1 MTLDGV
7 AERGGAVSADG
18 VRESVSEEV
27 TFEQRSERGGGAAMQ
42 RTRGRVCQA
51 GETAS
56 ATALRQYRVGKLT
69 EQTSGLE
76 WKSEGCWHYSE
87 GQRMLMG
94 FKRGGTVL
102 VFVLKRPILLL
113 CGQQLWR

>member
-1 MTLDGV
+1 
-7 AERGGAVSADG
+7 
-18 VRESVSEEV
+18 VR
-27 TFEQRSERGGGAAMQ
+27 
-42 RTRGRVCQA
+42 
-51 GETAS
+51 TAS
-56 ATALRQYRVGKLT
+56 AKALRQYRVGKLT